1 MTRNNSTQK
10 HKTAI
15 ITLTK
20 DIMLD
25 NYDRIKELLD
35 LIPGRK
41 WSREEITADR
51 PMKWEYSLLAMDDKK
66 IIGVRLI
73 SKKGD
78 TRHHHMTSV
87 DTSNRRSGIGSTMM
101 FNSATMAK
109 TLGESFVTVK
119 VEDGNEMSMNF
130 HLKLG
135 FSVYGEERNDEEGV
149 TYYLLRGTPDSI
161 LTEIEKTKN

>member
-1 MTRNNSTQK
+1 LTGNNSTQM
-10 HKTAI
+10 HKIDI

-20 DIMLD
+20 DIMLK

-87 DTSNRRSGIGSTMM
+87 DTSNRRSGIGSAMM

>member
-1 MTRNNSTQK
+1 M
-10 HKTAI
+10 HKIAI

-20 DIMLD
+20 DIMLK

-66 IIGVRLI
+66 IIGVGFI

-78 TRHHHMTSV
+78 NRHHHMTSV
-87 DTSNRRSGIGSTMM
+87 DKSYGRSGVGSAMM
-101 FNSATMAK
+101 FSSATMAK
-109 TLGESFVTVK
+109 TLGETFVTAK
-119 VEDGNEMSMNF
+119 VEAGNELSMNF
-130 HLKLG
+130 NIKLG
-135 FSVYGEERNDEEGV
+135 FAVYGEERNDDEGV
-149 TYYLLRGTPDSI
+149 TYNLLRGTPEYI
-161 LTEIEKTKN
+161 LTEIEKTKS

>member
-1 MTRNNSTQK
+1 
-10 HKTAI
+10 
-15 ITLTK
+15 
-20 DIMLD
+20 MLK

-51 PMKWEYSLLAMDDKK
+51 PMKWEYSLLVMDGEN
-66 IIGVRLI
+66 IIGVGLI

-87 DTSNRRSGIGSTMM
+87 DKSYGRSGLGSAMM

-109 TLGESFVTVK
+109 TLGETFVTAK
-119 VEDGNEMSMNF
+119 VEKGNELSMNF
-130 HLKLG
+130 QTKLG
-135 FSVYGEERNDEEGV
+135 FSVYGEEQNDEEGV
-149 TYYLLRGTPDSI
+149 TYYLLRGTPESI
-161 LTEIEKTKN
+161 LTEINKTIN

>member
-1 MTRNNSTQK
+1 MTENNSSQM
-10 HKTAI
+10 HKIAI

-20 DIMLD
+20 DIILK

-51 PMKWEYSLLAMDDKK
+51 PMKWKYSLLAMDDKK
-66 IIGVRLI
+66 IIGVGLI

-87 DTSNRRSGIGSTMM
+87 DESYGRSGVGSAMM

-109 TLGESFVTVK
+109 TMGESFVTVK
-119 VEDGNEMSMNF
+119 VEEGNEMSMNF

-135 FSVYGEERNDEEGV
+135 FAVYGEERNDEEGV
-149 TYYLLRGTPDSI
+149 TYYLLRGTPEYI
-161 LTEIEKTKN
+161 LTEIEKTEN

>member
-1 MTRNNSTQK
+1 MTGNSSN
-10 HKTAI
+10 HKPETAI

-20 DIMLD
+20 DIMLE

-51 PMKWEYSLLAMDDKK
+51 PMKWEYSLLAMDDDK

-73 SKKGD
+73 TKKGD

-87 DTSNRRSGIGSTMM
+87 DKSHRRSGIGSAMM
-101 FNSATMAK
+101 LNSATMAK
-109 TLGESFVTVK
+109 NLHETFVTVK
-119 VEDGNEMSMNF
+119 VEEGNEMSMNF
-130 HLKLG
+130 HTKLG
-135 FSVYGEERNDEEGV
+135 FVIYGEERNEEEGV
-149 TYYLLRGTPDSI
+149 T
-161 LTEIEKTKN
+161 

>member
-1 MTRNNSTQK
+1 MTGINSSQM
-10 HKTAI
+10 HKIAI

-20 DIMLD
+20 DLMLK

-51 PMKWEYSLLAMDDKK
+51 PMKWEYSLLVLDGEN
-66 IIGVRLI
+66 IIGVGLI

-87 DTSNRRSGIGSTMM
+87 DKSYERSGLGSAMM
-101 FNSATMAK
+101 LNSATMAR
-109 TLGESFVTVK
+109 TLGETFVTAK
-119 VEDGNEMSMNF
+119 VEKGNELSMNF
-130 HLKLG
+130 QTKLG
-135 FSVYGEERNDEEGV
+135 FAVCGEEQNDEEGV
-149 TYYLLRGTPDSI
+149 TYYLLRGTPEYI